1 MNKRKIVTNG
11 MIALAI
17 MLFVAMYYT
26 GKTIE
31 KEKATKEV
39 VEQENEY
46 SFSEENAH
54 NHKEIGTDDEEEH
67 DHMHTYESLS
77 DSEVEQNI
85 RPLEDAPKFERTYA
99 ASDFYTETEIA
110 QALQVAKSFV
120 TEYYAYNGDDMTA
133 HVKRSEPY
141 VSEAFYT
148 YLLSRTGRATN
159 SSYKA
164 ILKEIEVVEAYDQV
178 EDYLVFTAS
187 VNGEVYD
194 VEGSLFEEQSYE
206 YYLQVQQI
214 VNEFKVI
221 NMKVQKVK

>member
-31 KEKATKEV
+31 KEKATEEV
-39 VEQENEY
+39 AEQESGY
-46 SFSEENAH
+46 SFSEEVAH
-54 NHKEIGTDDEEEH
+54 NQEEIGTDEEGR
-67 DHMHTYESLS
+67 DYMHTYESLS

-85 RPLEDAPKFERTYA
+85 RPLEDAPEFERTYA

-110 QALQVAKSFV
+110 QALQIAKSFV
-120 TEYYAYNGDDMTA
+120 TEYYAYNGDDMIA
-133 HVKRSEPY
+133 HIKRSKPY
-141 VSEAFYT
+141 VSEEFYT

-214 VNEFKVI
+214 INEFKVI
-221 NMKVQKVK
+221 NMKAQKVK